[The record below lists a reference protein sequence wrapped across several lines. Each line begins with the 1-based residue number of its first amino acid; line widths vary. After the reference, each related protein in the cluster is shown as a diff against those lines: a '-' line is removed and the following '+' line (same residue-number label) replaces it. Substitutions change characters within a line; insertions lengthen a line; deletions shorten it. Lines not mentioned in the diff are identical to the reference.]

1 MKKKP
6 RMTYRVW
13 SELWSSVCQQ
23 YAIYM
28 DMSDSQVSAKQLAD
42 NKRAKKFLKD
52 IAKPEW
58 VDRLNKELHEKVNEP
73 WR

>member
-13 SELWSSVCQQ
+13 SELWSSACLQSNE
-23 YAIYM
+23 YM
-28 DMSDSQVSAKQLAD
+28 CMSRSEVTAKQLAD